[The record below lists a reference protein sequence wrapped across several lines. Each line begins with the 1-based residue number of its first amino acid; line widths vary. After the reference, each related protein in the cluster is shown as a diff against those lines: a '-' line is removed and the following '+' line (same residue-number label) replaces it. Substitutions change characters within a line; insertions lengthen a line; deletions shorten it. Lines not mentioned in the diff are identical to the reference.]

1 MVGVS
6 VFKVVMQLTIHCC
19 FFTHVSSFRRK
30 HFCTDIFSKKLDLLF
45 SLKPYTKIQQ
55 KSLFFQRRGICLF
68 VSLVISWFSMYYFR
82 FLFTFSKQV
91 SLRLIIMNEFTKT
104 IKFSVSF
111 PHLPWLLW
119 EKLKGFITFM
129 KFSVY

>member
-30 HFCTDIFSKKLDLLF
+30 HFCTDVFSKKLDLLF
-45 SLKPYTKIQQ
+45 SLKPYTENPAK
-55 KSLFFQRRGICLF
+55 
-68 VSLVISWFSMYYFR
+68 VSI
-82 FLFTFSKQV
+82 FSKERYLFIRFSSNFMVLYVLISFFVYFLQA
-91 SLRLIIMNEFTKT
+91 SFRLIIMKEFTKT

-111 PHLPWLLW
+111 HQLPWLLW
-119 EKLKGFITFM
+119 EKLKGFIIFM
-129 KFSVY
+129 KFPVY